1 MRSVI
6 CSFITLELYTHL
18 IGITVEQVISV
29 LSRQYEQLHVAVG
42 PGAHIEGLYDTE
54 KECQLPQHW
63 RHVRHLA
70 TYLFLGIFCRQ
81 SLVFMLMSWTTY
93 IVTNNTLDFVVLN
106 QVAGTVKY
114 KAELRTKEIKTN
126 ATGSINK
133 NFTYKS

>member
-1 MRSVI
+1 MLSVI
-6 CSFITLELYTHL
+6 YSFITLELYTHL

-81 SLVFMLMSWTTY
+81 S
-93 IVTNNTLDFVVLN
+93 
-106 QVAGTVKY
+106 A
-114 KAELRTKEIKTN
+114 LRTTVARFNGINLTTKIEIDQ
-126 ATGSINK
+126 
-133 NFTYKS
+133 KSQR